1 MVGFGRRAA
10 PPPKHAHRYSGCSLD
25 KPLAVSLIHRVVS
38 SVRRKDHPSYL
49 SAITCCFLSSLK
61 HSSCRESLSIG
72 AIGAPLGVNVLGCAM
87 ARFSADPT
95 WPNLRAP

>member
-49 SAITCCFLSSLK
+49 SAITCCFLSSPKTLLMP
-61 HSSCRESLSIG
+61 REPIG

-95 WPNLRAP
+95 WPNLCDP